1 MALGLGLGLG
11 LKDDRD
17 KNNAS
22 SLDMSPDMSIVPN
35 LHAYKWVDLTHTFDE
50 NSLYWPAAVGTTE
63 EGSFDMEVIYA
74 DDTDNGYYY
83 ASNQFCTPEHGGTH
97 IDSPIHFARDRYTTE
112 QLQLDK
118 MNGPGIVIDITQQT
132 SKDSDYLL
140 SLEDVNAFEEKYGT
154 IPSGSIVMLRT
165 GWGNYYG
172 NRTKYFGFVDGLP
185 KDATNLH
192 FPSYGTDA
200 ARLLIED
207 RAVGVLGI
215 DAPSI
220 DHGPSQSFLVHQLVF
235 DQNIPA
241 LENVANLDQ
250 LPAVGSW
257 IIAMPMKIGSGS
269 GGPAR
274 IAALL
279 PS

>member
-1 MALGLGLGLG
+1 MENSKVGLIIFGIVAISLALGLGLGLG
-11 LKDDRD
+11 LKDDSD
-17 KNNAS
+17 GKNNAS
-22 SLDMSPDMSIVPN
+22 SLDMSDADMSIVPN

-200 ARLLIED
+200 ARLLVED
-207 RAVGVLGI
+207 RNVNVLGI
-215 DAPSI
+215 DAP
-220 DHGPSQSFLVHQLVF
+220 
-235 DQNIPA
+235 
-241 LENVANLDQ
+241 
-250 LPAVGSW
+250 
-257 IIAMPMKIGSGS
+257 
-269 GGPAR
+269 R
-274 IAALL
+274 
-279 PS
+279 

>member
-185 KDATNLH
+185 KDANNLH

-200 ARLLIED
+200 ARLLVED
-207 RAVGVLGI
+207 RDVNVLGI

-257 IIAMPMKIGSGS
+257 IISMPMKIGSGS